1 MMEHSKHGKQIII
14 LLYLIII
21 LEGFALIMLW
31 RGLFENSSSGN
42 QLKQEE
48 EQVEEQKEEQE
59 DEPYYAYMSQT
70 LYGDW
75 KIIEMVPPTED
86 IFPSRYVKINKDGTV
101 TEKNYDRVLNKIITI
116 TSAGIEYDG
125 KLHPYSMSPKVYV
138 CDNKKWFSKYYSPES
153 LGLGGDEYFTFVEFY
168 LPDEIREDEYENAL
182 YLSDCCLLFIKDHRT
197 MYLSDGVVFFLLEFV
212 I

>member
-59 DEPYYAYMSQT
+59 KEPHFANIWQT
-70 LYGDW
+70 FYGGW

-86 IFPSRYVKINKDGTV
+86 IFPSSYVKINYDGTV
-101 TEKNYDRVLNKIITI
+101 TEKNYDRILNKLITI

-138 CDNKKWFSKYYSPES
+138 CENEKWFSNCYSPES
-153 LGLGGDEYFTFVEFY
+153 LGLGDEYFTFVEFY

-182 YLSDCCLLFIKDHRT
+182 YLSDCWLLFIKDEHT
-197 MYLSDGVVFFLLEFV
+197 MYLSDGVVFFLLEYA